1 MSGGLDREDTR
12 QIVREIVREL
22 MAPLDRDQRAI
33 AVHLERIDAKL
44 GEILAEL
51 PVNRLRLDRV
61 EAVAKANADAIAGLA
76 HGQVSMKVQVGM
88 IGAFFGTLASAV
100 AGLVVRALGK

>member
-33 AVHLERIDAKL
+33 VAQLERIDAKL
-44 GEILAEL
+44 SEILAEL

-61 EAVAKANADAIAGLA
+61 EAVAKANADVIAGLA

-88 IGAFFGTLASAV
+88 IGAFFGV
-100 AGLVVRALGK
+100 AGSVIAGLLVRALGK